1 MDLRALPAQVA
12 RAARV
17 AQRSGLLAPRRP
29 DRLVRAAS
37 VVRAFGPTLAGAA
50 GVAAALH
57 GDRTA
62 VIDDARTLTFAELD
76 TRTNALAHG
85 LTAHGIASGSTV
97 AVLARNHHE
106 FVEAVV
112 ALAKLGADT
121 VLLNTS
127 MAEPQLRDVCRRESV
142 HVVLHDDDFAGL
154 LGAADADVELLDTAR
169 FDDLVASHTTAP
181 LGAPQHSARIVIL
194 TSGTTGTPKGARR
207 AAAPPAASTLGTLDA
222 IPYRSGET
230 MVIAAPMFHSWG
242 FAHLT
247 IALAIGDTMVL
258 QPRFDPL
265 ATIEAIARRRAHVL
279 AAVPVML
286 RRILEVPLDARASFD
301 TSSLRLVP
309 LSGSA
314 IPRGLAEA
322 FMDSFGEVVYNLYGS
337 TEAGAVSVAT
347 PADLRAAPGTAGRP
361 PAGVDVRLVDGDG
374 HDVAPGSTGRIVV
387 RSALVF
393 EGYTSSDSPGTTG
406 ERSHDASREVDGY
419 LATGDTGHFDGESRL
434 FVDGRD
440 DEMIVSG
447 GENVYPREVEDLL
460 TGHPAILEA
469 AVIGVDDEQF
479 GQRLRAFVVRRPAE
493 IATALDAPTVQA
505 YVRDHL
511 ARYKVPRDVVFVDAL
526 PRNATGKVVKREL
539 R

>member
-29 DRLVRAAS
+29 DRLIRAAS
-37 VVRAFGPTLAGAA
+37 VVRTFGPTLAGAA
-50 GVAAALH
+50 GAAAALH
-57 GDRTA
+57 GDRAA

-85 LTAHGIASGSTV
+85 LRHGLAHGIRSGSTV
-97 AVLARNHHE
+97 GVLARNHHE
-106 FVEAVV
+106 LVEAVV

-121 VLLNTS
+121 VLLNPS
-127 MAEPQLRDVCRRESV
+127 MAEPQLRDVCRRESAR
-142 HVVLHDDDFAGL
+142 VVLHDDDFTEL
-154 LGAADADVELLDTAR
+154 LGDADVDRIDTAT
-169 FDDLVASHTTAP
+169 FDGLVASHTTAP
-181 LGAPQHSARIVIL
+181 LEAPEHTARIVIL

-207 AAAPPAASTLGTLDA
+207 AATPPAASTLGTLDA

-265 ATIEAIARRRAHVL
+265 ATVEAIARHRAGVL

-286 RRILEVPLDARASFD
+286 QRILEVPVDVRASCD

-322 FMDSFGEVVYNLYGS
+322 FMDSFGDVVYNLYGS

-361 PAGVDVRLVDGDG
+361 PGGVDVRLVDARGR
-374 HDVAPGSTGRIVV
+374 DVSPGATGRIVV

-393 EGYTSSDSPGTTG
+393 EGYTG
-406 ERSHDASREVDGY
+406 ERPEDSNRLVDGY
-419 LATGDTGHFDGESRL
+419 LATGDTGHFDAAGRL

-460 TGHPAILEA
+460 AAHPAILEA
-469 AVIGVDDEQF
+469 AVIGVDDDQF
-479 GQRLRAFVVRRPAE
+479 GQRLKAFVVRAAGVRDDE
-493 IATALDAPTVQA
+493 LDARTVQA
-505 YVRDHL
+505 YVRDRL
-511 ARYKVPRDVVFVDAL
+511 ARYKVPRDVVFVDVL
-526 PRNATGKVVKREL
+526 PRNATGKVLKREL